1 MESENSGEENEK
13 KQSKESNEKQDFSC
27 FGEYGSR
34 WNCETCQNAGTCK
47 NFSHEKKDAIYRKQ
61 KSKYRG
67 KGKWSRK
74 DLY

>member
-1 MESENSGEENEK
+1 MESEDSGIRNEK
-13 KQSKESNEKQDFSC
+13 KQSEEEQNKDFSC

-34 WNCETCQNAGTCK
+34 WFCETCINAGSCK
-47 NFSHEKKDAIYRKQ
+47 NFTHEKKDAIYRKQ
-61 KSKYRG
+61 KSKYKG